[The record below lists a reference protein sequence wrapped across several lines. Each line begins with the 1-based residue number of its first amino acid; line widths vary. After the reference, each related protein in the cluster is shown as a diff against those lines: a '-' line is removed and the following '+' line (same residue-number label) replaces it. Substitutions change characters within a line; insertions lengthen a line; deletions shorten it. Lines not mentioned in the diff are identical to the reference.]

1 MSSVPNAVVSFPN
14 GADDLDRA
22 GHAIFGLV
30 QKAAVVAEENVQH
43 ALSSAHNLSM
53 QLGAAE
59 ERIVALEAEVRRQR
73 DRGDRAEKWLHRIAM
88 EIESKFFDSKGGVS
102 PPKHPSDPSDYAP
115 RRYNGQ

>member
-30 QKAAVVAEENVQH
+30 KKAAVIAEENVQH
-43 ALSSAHNLSM
+43 ALTSAHKLSM

-102 PPKHPSDPSDYAP
+102 QPARLRDTPACLP
-115 RRYNGQ
+115 